1 MISAARASFNA
12 PCFLEYCFGLFS
24 SSAIKSRIFG
34 RNFLESSPPWAAIV
48 FATFGWSLTVHGR
61 SAGTAVAFDFSLGCL
76 VDGFKDGSCVEELVV
91 SGIEPRGDFAI
102 IQAILASWNEE
113 LGNGD
118 TEGIGNAL
126 HDLHSDI
133 GGRSLN
139 FGKRWGE
146 KSLLARQVVLGR
158 DGPSPVR

>member
-1 MISAARASFNA
+1 M
-12 PCFLEYCFGLFS
+12 
-24 SSAIKSRIFG
+24 
-34 RNFLESSPPWAAIV
+34 ESSPPWAAIV

-139 FGKRWGE
+139 SGNGGARNPCSLGKLFLGE
-146 KSLLARQVVLGR
+146 T
-158 DGPSPVR
+158 GPRPSDDDIDT